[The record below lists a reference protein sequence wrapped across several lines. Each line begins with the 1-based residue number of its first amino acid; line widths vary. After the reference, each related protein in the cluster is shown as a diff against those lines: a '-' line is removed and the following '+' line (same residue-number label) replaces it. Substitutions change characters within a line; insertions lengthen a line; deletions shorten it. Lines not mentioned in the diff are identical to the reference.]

1 MVDDVTLVLDD
12 VTRVVDELMRVVDDA
27 ARFADEVT
35 RVFDDVTR
43 VVDDVTRVVDDV
55 TQMVDDVTRVVCTD
69 CTDGGGEESHGNTS
83 CRAAGERADS
93 VGRTAELL
101 GLSSDT
107 LLCCFSGW
115 SETLV
120 VFVGA

>member
-1 MVDDVTLVLDD
+1 MA
-12 VTRVVDELMRVVDDA
+12 DED

-43 VVDDVTRVVDDV
+43 VVDDVTRVVEDV

-69 CTDGGGEESHGNTS
+69 CTDGGGEESLANTS
-83 CRAAGERADS
+83 CRAAGERVDG
-93 VGRTAELL
+93 VIRAELFGCSL
-101 GLSSDT
+101 GT
-107 LLCCFSGW
+107 LLCFFSGW
-115 SETLV
+115 SERFA